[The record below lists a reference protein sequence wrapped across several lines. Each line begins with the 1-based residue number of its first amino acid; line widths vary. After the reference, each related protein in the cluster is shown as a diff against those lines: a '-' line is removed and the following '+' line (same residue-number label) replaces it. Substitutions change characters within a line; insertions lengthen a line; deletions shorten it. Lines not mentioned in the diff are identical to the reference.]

1 MVWSPTNW
9 LFQTCITAPEPLG
22 CEHHMVGAL
31 LLVWGIV
38 LYFLRLNMTVLG
50 ALEVGNV
57 RYHQIGLLPV
67 HDI

>member
-1 MVWSPTNW
+1 
-9 LFQTCITAPEPLG
+9 
-22 CEHHMVGAL
+22 MVGAL

-50 ALEVGNV
+50 VLEVGSV